1 MAKKILLA
9 RHALSGGNFEGL
21 IQGQTNTP
29 LQQGYKTSVDKLADM
44 IIEAEHLASQSADVY
59 VVCSNL
65 DRAYYTAER
74 LLRGLADSKIQAELR
89 RYSLLTERGAGIL
102 ETKTYLEAIPILQ
115 RLLPPGTDLQPNAK
129 SVYPHLYALN
139 NIPEGEK
146 HEELGE
152 RLQEVLIEFQRLK
165 GVVIVVVHG
174 ISGNNNLKNLMTD
187 GNILGVP
194 YQPYK
199 HFDNLSV
206 VRLESGES
214 YARYIPTGNY
224 GPPPNGNRNQN
235 GDHTATPIERRVAS
249 S

>member
-1 MAKKILLA
+1 MVKKILLI
-9 RHALSGGNFEGL
+9 RHALSGGNFEGR

-29 LQQGYKTSVDKLADM
+29 LQQGYKTSVDRIADM
-44 IIEAEHLASQSADVY
+44 VIEAEHLVPRPADVY

-74 LLRGLADSKIQAELR
+74 ILRGLTDSKIQAELR
-89 RYSLLTERGAGIL
+89 RYPLLTERGAGIL
-102 ETKTYLEAIPILQ
+102 EGKLYSEAIPILK
-115 RLLPPGTDLQPNAK
+115 RILPTDADLQPDAK
-129 SVYPHLYALN
+129 SIYPHLYALN

-146 HEELGE
+146 HEDLGE
-152 RLQEVLIEFQRLK
+152 RLQEVLFELQKLK
-165 GVVIVVVHG
+165 GVVILVGHG
-174 ISGNNNLKNLMTD
+174 VSGNNNLKNLMTD

-194 YQPYK
+194 YRPYQ

-235 GDHTATPIERRVAS
+235 GGHSAPLEKRVAS
-249 S
+249 